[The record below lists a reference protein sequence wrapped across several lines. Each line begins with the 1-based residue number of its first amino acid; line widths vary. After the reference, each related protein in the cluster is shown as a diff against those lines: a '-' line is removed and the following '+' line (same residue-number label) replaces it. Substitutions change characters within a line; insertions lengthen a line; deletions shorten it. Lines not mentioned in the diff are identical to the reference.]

1 MYANLVTN
9 DHDALYAKI
18 FIGSAAGPYKQPLK
32 DRRRDR
38 GLHQRIMSHSQKSV
52 KQRSLKKHERLLQ
65 SPGIR
70 SNWLIIVSFQQNV
83 PKFLVNLAHAVITV
97 MFRASENPHY
107 IACRPD
113 RLPICPQSWGLNE
126 LSSLGHHGLAGYN
139 KIRHGQSIEEAALVY
154 ERNVTAGQC
163 RIHSGRQEYYNRLIS
178 GSPIHVNVLVT
189 KGVFQRFFITPL
201 TEADG
206 CHVDVVIPRSVGLGY
221 GLQVSRTVT
230 VQFDLQLGKD
240 HLRPYAVKAP
250 SCSSSRK
257 LGILISGEYSYGPQK
272 DNKFEYW
279 IQSNRHEAIRK
290 AERLIWKIYGSVK
303 DEGLLKTGTH
313 PKCQQPTKLDDWL
326 EDDNAGEFERT
337 NIGPHNSGCSHI
349 RPQTATH
356 PAPGAGKENA
366 SWDPAV
372 FAVCLQILH
381 SLRRM
386 VQKKGIRAMESIRTY
401 MLTESMERLATKIA
415 EAVRPGVVSL
425 LKDEAQFELSRK
437 VVLHD

>member
-1 MYANLVTN
+1 M
-9 DHDALYAKI
+9 
-18 FIGSAAGPYKQPLK
+18 
-32 DRRRDR
+32 
-38 GLHQRIMSHSQKSV
+38 
-52 KQRSLKKHERLLQ
+52 
-65 SPGIR
+65 
-70 SNWLIIVSFQQNV
+70 
-83 PKFLVNLAHAVITV
+83 NLAHAVITV

-303 DEGLLKTGTH
+303 DEGLLRTGTH

-326 EDDNAGEFERT
+326 EDDNTGEFERT
-337 NIGPHNSGCSHI
+337 NIVPRNSGCSHL